1 MRKIGGRTFGDY
13 LIDIDL
19 QKVEFFG
26 DEYIMQYMLLRYRNE
41 SKEKVY
47 KAYVTDTLK
56 VIAENTARY
65 AGGST
70 IKKRYIDI
78 SEEEKNEP
86 QKPQKSAEKVKNY
99 LLEKMKKDFGR

>member
-1 MRKIGGRTFGDY
+1 MRKIGGRTYGDY
-13 LIDIDL
+13 LIEIDL

-78 SEEEKNEP
+78 SEEKNEP
-86 QKPQKSAEKVKNY
+86 QKPQKSAEKVKSD

>member
-1 MRKIGGRTFGDY
+1 MCKIGGRTFGDY
-13 LIDIDL
+13 LINIDL
-19 QKVEFFG
+19 QKVELFG
-26 DEYIMQYMLLRYRNE
+26 DEYIMQYMLSRYRSE

-70 IKKRYIDI
+70 IKKRFIDI

-86 QKPQKSAEKVKNY
+86 KKPQESAEKVKSD